1 MSALPSDTSGSTLVR
16 SLAVM
21 RIATFSSLAIT
32 LAVIHLVAPPATS
45 LAPRWFSTAALTAV
59 IALALAAVALRSAAQ
74 SIRATAE
81 QRVRAALAVYVV
93 AELLG
98 VVALLIWALEGDVRQ
113 ATGCILG
120 AAIFAAGGFRAR
132 RGVDVQQGDARR

>member
-1 MSALPSDTSGSTLVR
+1 MSALPADTSESALVR

-21 RIATFSSLAIT
+21 RIATFSSLAIY
-32 LAVIHLVAPPATS
+32 LAVIHLVTPPATS
-45 LAPRWFSTAALTAV
+45 LAPRGFSTAALTAV
-59 IALALAAVALRSAAQ
+59 IVLALAAVALRSAAQ

-81 QRVRAALAVYVV
+81 RRVRAALAVYVV

-98 VVALLIWALEGDVRQ
+98 VVALLIWAFEGDVRQ

-120 AAIFAAGGFRAR
+120 AAIFAAGGFQAR
-132 RGVDVQQGDARR
+132 GGAGGQQRESQR